1 MIDLKE
7 LHEAQKSREFAE
19 DMTRLVREEK
29 QEAEHLVYSCPG
41 CGVPRK
47 SDTRCAN
54 CS

>member
-7 LHEAQKSREFAE
+7 LHEVQKSAEFGE
-19 DMTRLVREEK
+19 DMLRLAREEK
-29 QEAEHLVYSCPG
+29 QEAEKICSCPG
-41 CGVPRK
+41 CGAPRK